1 MGVNL
6 IKKNCCNKNVTIY
19 KSTDFVVENKNKSI
33 LKSSKAKNINDN
45 NNDNNENSP
54 KIKSINISQLSE
66 QNKKNRVNILSSPHK
81 RRNRKILNYS
91 VKVSNL
97 IKFDLDSKKNF
108 FNTIESNNSAK
119 IINNNNENNTFKGRN
134 RKRGQTAKE
143 LKTISMEELLKKKK
157 KINNK
162 FFNKR

>member
-6 IKKNCCNKNVTIY
+6 IKKNCCNKNITVY

-33 LKSSKAKNINDN
+33 LKSSKPKN
-45 NNDNNENSP
+45 NNENNENSP
-54 KIKSINISQLSE
+54 KIKSINISQINE
-66 QNKKNRVNILSSPHK
+66 QSKKNQYNILSSPHK
-81 RRNRKILNYS
+81 RRNRKLLNYS
-91 VKVSNL
+91 VKVSN
-97 IKFDLDSKKNF
+97 IVKFDLNSKKNF
-108 FNTIESNNSAK
+108 LTIESNNSAK
-119 IINNNNENNTFKGRN
+119 INSNNNDNNNFKGRN
-134 RKRGQTAKE
+134 RKRGHTAKE